1 MANSVP
7 SGSPPVT
14 CIQTVRDAAARAPE
28 CGIVEEE
35 SPVAKRFPLAATL
48 VFLAALLLPGLCLAD
63 GATVATSPL
72 NSGDEAWV
80 LASSA
85 LVLIMTPGLALFYG
99 GMVRSKNV
107 ITTILQVFAVIGI
120 VSVQWVLFGYS
131 LAFGPDVH
139 HVIGSL
145 AWIGFRHVGAAPDPA
160 YGATVPNQLFA
171 IFQLMFAIITPALI
185 VGGLAERMKFKAFL
199 LFIVLWA
206 TFIYDPLAHWV
217 WGAGGWLHNMGV
229 LDFAGGTVVH
239 ISSGVAGLVVAI
251 MLGKR
256 KGLGHDE
263 HIRAH
268 NIPMVL
274 IGTALLW
281 FGWFGFNAGS
291 AVAANPLATS
301 AFLVTNTATA
311 MASLTWMAVEW
322 LRTGKPT
329 LMGACAGAVCGLV
342 AITPAS
348 GFVGPMGS
356 IAIGV
361 GAGVFCYLAAAVLKN
376 KLGYDDALDAFG
388 GHGIGGTF
396 GALATGIFA
405 QVAINSG
412 GANGLLYGNPKQLL
426 LQVIGVAA
434 SWVFSGVGT
443 FVIFKVVDKLVGCRV
458 TPEQEEAGL
467 DTTLHG
473 EDAYPEQVTI
483 DRIHEWMGHDDAAVP
498 SLRAGF
504 GA

>member
-1 MANSVP
+1 MR
-7 SGSPPVT
+7 T
-14 CIQTVRDAAARAPE
+14 
-28 CGIVEEE
+28 
-35 SPVAKRFPLAATL
+35 RFPLAAA
-48 VFLAALLLPGLCLAD
+48 VAFLAALLLPGLCLAD
-63 GATVATSPL
+63 GGAAAASPL

-107 ITTILQVFAVIGI
+107 ITTMLQVFVVIGI

-139 HVIGSL
+139 HVVGSL
-145 AWIGFRHVGAAPDPA
+145 SWIGFKGVGAAPDTDYA
-160 YGATVPNQLFA
+160 GTIPNELYA

-199 LFIVLWA
+199 LFITLWA

-217 WGAGGWLHNMGV
+217 WGAGGWLHNLGV

-239 ISSGVAGLVVAI
+239 ISSGVAGLVTAI

-256 KGLGHDE
+256 KGLGTDE

-311 MASLTWMAVEW
+311 MASLTWIVVEW

-361 GAGVFCYLAAAVLKN
+361 GAGVFCYFAAAVLKN

-388 GHGIGGTF
+388 GHGIGGTW
-396 GALATGIFA
+396 GALATGLFA

-426 LQVIGVAA
+426 LQVVGVAA
-434 SWVFSGVGT
+434 AWAFSAVGT
-443 FVIFKVVDKLVGCRV
+443 FIIFKVTDFLVGCRV
-458 TPEQEEAGL
+458 TPEEEAAGL
-467 DTTLHG
+467 DAALHG
-473 EDAYPEQVTI
+473 EDAYPEQVTVE
-483 DRIHEWMGHDDAAVP
+483 RIGDFVGSEAVLAP
-498 SLRAGF
+498 TKTGLRA
-504 GA
+504 

>member
-1 MANSVP
+1 MEK
-7 SGSPPVT
+7 
-14 CIQTVRDAAARAPE
+14 RWR
-28 CGIVEEE
+28 
-35 SPVAKRFPLAATL
+35 PVALLA
-48 VFLAALLLPGLCLAD
+48 FLAALLLPGLCLAA
-63 GATVATSPL
+63 GAAPATNPL

-107 ITTILQVFAVIGI
+107 VTTILQVFAVIGI

-139 HVIGSL
+139 HIVGSL
-145 AWIGFRHVGAAPDPA
+145 AWIGFRHVGATPDAAYAP
-160 YGATVPNQLFA
+160 TIPNELYA
-171 IFQLMFAIITPALI
+171 IFQMMFAIITPALI

-206 TFIYDPLAHWV
+206 TLVYDPLAHWV
-217 WGAGGWLHNMGV
+217 WGTGGWLHTLGV

-239 ISSGVAGLVVAI
+239 ISSGVAGLVMAI

-256 KGLGHDE
+256 RGLGHDE

-291 AVAANPLATS
+291 AVNAGPLATS

-311 MASLTWMAVEW
+311 AASLAWMAVEW
-322 LRTGKPT
+322 IRTGKPT

-348 GFVGPMGS
+348 GFVGPLAS
-356 IAIGV
+356 IAIGI
-361 GAGVFCYLAAAVLKN
+361 GGGVFCYFAASLLKN
-376 KLGYDDALDAFG
+376 KFGYDDALDAFG
-388 GHGIGGTF
+388 GHGIGGTW
-396 GALATGIFA
+396 GALATGLFA

-434 SWVFSGVGT
+434 AWIFSGIGT
-443 FVIFKVVDKLVGCRV
+443 LVIYKVVDKLIGCRV

-467 DTTLHG
+467 DAALHG
-473 EDAYPEQVTI
+473 EEAYPEQVTVG
-483 DRIHEWMGHDDAAVP
+483 RIHEWLGSDDAEVP
-498 SLRAGF
+498 SLRAGIR
-504 GA
+504 A